1 MVKSTAGLPAS
12 HYWEQPLL
20 GVNMKRRKS
29 PSKAQNKI
37 ATLVDDL
44 AEFEDFR
51 NTILRT
57 IRQDL
62 KDGMTAEELRNKYA
76 ALVQARVI
84 TEAVSD
90 ESGRALTAA
99 KDILDRAHG
108 KATEK
113 KEITHKLQDLSDQ
126 ELDALIM
133 SEEGDLAEME
143 TVGGEQ

>member
-1 MVKSTAGLPAS
+1 
-12 HYWEQPLL
+12 
-20 GVNMKRRKS
+20 MKRRKS
-29 PSKAQNKI
+29 PTKAQNKI
-37 ATLVDDL
+37 ASLVDDL
-44 AEFEDFR
+44 AEFEEFR
-51 NTILRT
+51 GTILRT

-90 ESGRALTAA
+90 ESARALTAA
-99 KDILDRAHG
+99 KDVLDRAHG

-113 KEITHKLQDLSDQ
+113 KEITHRLQDLSDT

-133 SEEGDLAEME
+133 SEEAELKDME